1 MRARPL
7 DVRIGG
13 PGLRVCAAH
22 VSRKN
27 PNIVSPRR
35 VHGVVRGLCSSVGA
49 SCAGSIRGRP
59 LRISR
64 HQFWTQTIG
73 LSMDRL
79 CTVFC
84 SLSLGRHHLDAALHR
99 RNSHLSE
106 SSIFCIVLRNVLH
119 RRQNRSPL
127 LSSRENRRRFRRA
140 VLLVDFTS
148 FTLQYHRT
156 RQVFPVRCRHSLTR
170 FPVCSVRSAGPRGLF
185 TAQP

>member
-106 SSIFCIVLRNVLH
+106 SSIFLHCIAECSTQTTKQVSFAQLSRESEEI
-119 RRQNRSPL
+119 SPCR
-127 LSSRENRRRFRRA
+127 SSR
-140 VLLVDFTS
+140 
-148 FTLQYHRT
+148 
-156 RQVFPVRCRHSLTR
+156 
-170 FPVCSVRSAGPRGLF
+170 
-185 TAQP
+185 